1 MNAVQLVVPAACL
14 TALLLAA
21 LSTKRSLARPHS
33 AIQLVIKQTSELW
46 EQWRSQRTLDEDEQW
61 LEERVASKM
70 MQWRLGFASI
80 FYLVSAWAFV
90 LFLIMVGA
98 RSVREPELLIETK
111 GSVSVIFGAFLVSWV
126 GSFID
131 VNLKEVHLNLIF
143 SIVTS
148 LMSIWQLFP
157 VPPLTYYRTRALVG
171 VFIGLMSCSVQNNL
185 LAWAGT
191 MVFFTFRCFAEAMFF
206 EDVRGITKQSSLLV
220 FVISGVLFELGMLVQ
235 IHLGRSCLQV
245 FAKLVFRARLMEE
258 TAGVEAKSLNKM
270 VAGLSDC
277 LVRLDRDLHICGNP
291 QKLPQLLRSVSSSSL
306 HWLSTSFLNY
316 VADEDKERFRSF
328 ISSSASRSS
337 SMVADAMHLTLCN
350 GPGVRV
356 LVQLFHARILGGM
369 KDEAHLLAFQ
379 DLSKHEEI
387 AEAAADT
394 VFDLVP
400 RCSVAPIESIASRSR
415 ASGGSSRKRKQKNE
429 LSQEKK
435 DVEKPDA
442 RLVIFLEAHP
452 KGVNVV
458 KYEVR
463 LAAKDKQCL
472 GVRLERFVTPSD
484 WLNLKMALD
493 SKLDL
498 TAPELGMSTHQYP
511 VSLNLPLIG
520 MVGVGHQK
528 LNIFIPH
535 EPEEGKPT
543 KFTFAPDV
551 DDSVNELARQKR
563 RELQSRA
570 SDASEASGASV
581 ALAADC
587 HSTEGGT
594 AKASL

>member
-1 MNAVQLVVPAACL
+1 
-14 TALLLAA
+14 
-21 LSTKRSLARPHS
+21 
-33 AIQLVIKQTSELW
+33 
-46 EQWRSQRTLDEDEQW
+46 
-61 LEERVASKM
+61 
-70 MQWRLGFASI
+70 
-80 FYLVSAWAFV
+80 
-90 LFLIMVGA
+90 
-98 RSVREPELLIETK
+98 
-111 GSVSVIFGAFLVSWV
+111 
-126 GSFID
+126 
-131 VNLKEVHLNLIF
+131 
-143 SIVTS
+143 
-148 LMSIWQLFP
+148 
-157 VPPLTYYRTRALVG
+157 
-171 VFIGLMSCSVQNNL
+171 
-185 LAWAGT
+185 
-191 MVFFTFRCFAEAMFF
+191 MFF
-206 EDVRGITKQSSLLV
+206 EDVRGIAKHSSLLA
-220 FVISGVLFELGMLVQ
+220 FVTFGVLPELAMLVQ
-235 IHLGRSCLQV
+235 VLLGRSCLQV

-277 LVRLDRDLHICGNP
+277 LVRLDRDLHLCGSP
-291 QKLPQLLRSVSSSSL
+291 QKLPQLLRSVSRSSL
-306 HWLSTSFLNY
+306 HWQNASFLNY
-316 VADEDKERFRSF
+316 VTEEDKERFRSF

-337 SMVADAMHLTLCN
+337 SMVADAMHLTLWN

-369 KDEAHLLAFQ
+369 KDEAHLLAFK
-379 DLSKHEEI
+379 DLSKHEEV

-400 RCSVAPIESIASRSR
+400 RSSLAPIESVASQSRS
-415 ASGGSSRKRKQKNE
+415 SGGSSSRRRKQKNE
-429 LSQEKK
+429 LSQQKK
-435 DVEKPDA
+435 NVEKPDA
-442 RLVIFLEAHP
+442 RLVVFLEALP
-452 KGVNVV
+452 TGVNVV

-463 LAAKDKQCL
+463 LVAKDKHRL

-484 WLNLKMALD
+484 WLNLKTALD